1 MCRLFAYVNDR
12 LEGKVIDP
20 QLRFKMELPVGSQV
34 VLGSVPTPSP
44 GWITPVTF
52 VLSVWALSLVMACCF
67 GAACYKAWCMP
78 RPSQEERR
86 ASGTR
91 RENSSMGER
100 PSSSRV
106 EMPSSSGAP
115 RVRVREGLET
125 VGGTTPI
132 TLPPVAP
139 PRVENPAEGS
149 RTISPARNPRRRSI
163 TAAEA
168 ADSDVWVDHQEDWAM
183 TSPGGLRV
191 RFLQDRPTS
200 RGAVTRR
207 MVEEASPGL
216 QAGRHSRQ
224 R

>member
-1 MCRLFAYVNDR
+1 MKDVHRVWDVQVVAYVNDR

-20 QLRFKMELPVGSQV
+20 QLRFKMELPVGGQV

-86 ASGTR
+86 TSGTR
-91 RENSSMGER
+91 RGNSSMGER
-100 PSSSRV
+100 PSSS
-106 EMPSSSGAP
+106 STP
-115 RVRVREGLET
+115 RARVREGLEM

-139 PRVENPAEGS
+139 PRLENPVEGA

-168 ADSDVWVDHQEDWAM
+168 ADSAVWVDHQEDWAM

-191 RFLQDRPTS
+191 RFLEDRPTS

>member
-1 MCRLFAYVNDR
+1 MQVECIVNDR
-12 LEGKVIDP
+12 LEGKVVDP
-20 QLRFKMELPVGSQV
+20 QLRFKMELPVGGQV

-78 RPSQEERR
+78 RPSQKESIT
-86 ASGTR
+86 SGTR
-91 RENSSMGER
+91 GVNNRMGER
-100 PSSSRV
+100 PSSSSSTRARERV
-106 EMPSSSGAP
+106 EVA
-115 RVRVREGLET
+115 RE
-125 VGGTTPI
+125 TTP
-132 TLPPVAP
+132 LPLSPVAP
-139 PRVENPAEGS
+139 PRPESSVEGA

-163 TAAEA
+163 SAAEA

-191 RFLQDRPTS
+191 RFLEDRPTA

-216 QAGRHSRQ
+216 QAGRLSRQ